1 METKIRRAVGWAAT
15 FAIALGLIAV
25 LRPHVPPLPESA
37 GVALLLAGGAL
48 AALLGW
54 TKMRSSAPRAAG
66 AGDSEQARLL
76 LTVGAGCAHPAPL
89 PPGQSLLELVANEM
103 AADAARD
110 SEALQAFYERTLDH
124 IRQKK
129 AAGGDAAAKY
139 DALQV

>member
-1 METKIRRAVGWAAT
+1 MC
-15 FAIALGLIAV
+15 
-25 LRPHVPPLPESA
+25 
-37 GVALLLAGGAL
+37 GVATRVRGYVRQSWPAGLLLASQDSI
-48 AALLGW
+48 LLSPLE
-54 TKMRSSAPRAAG
+54 R
-66 AGDSEQARLL
+66 DLL